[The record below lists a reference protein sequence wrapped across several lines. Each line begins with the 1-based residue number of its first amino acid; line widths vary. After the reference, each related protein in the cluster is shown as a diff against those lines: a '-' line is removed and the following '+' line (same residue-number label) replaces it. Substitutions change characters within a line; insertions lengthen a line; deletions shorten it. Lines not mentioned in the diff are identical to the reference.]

1 MEFLVDFKVN
11 VPTGASESEVKD
23 REKAEA
29 SATAKV
35 ADEGHLVRLW
45 RRTVTSGDRPIVGLF
60 RADSET
66 ELDSMIGALP
76 LYEWLDVSV
85 TPLKSHANDPA
96 EATVPSRPDRRTGT
110 SLPDPG
116 FAKVYR
122 LEATLGQP
130 LDIGVPGDV
139 ALDRTGAPP
148 ERLDLRL
155 CAGRPGFIDVGQD
168 DVHAG
173 PRHGQR
179 RTSTDSARSASDDRN
194 CAFEIHIAVPLQSI
208 GQRGHDLVRNQFERL
223 DVGVVVELEH
233 CPPNAFRLQRTQT
246 VDKVVRCACH
256 PANVPDGIWHL
267 RRVNA
272 CQVRDQPPHHFGA
285 TV

>member
-11 VPTGASESEVKD
+11 VPTGTPESEVED

-29 SATAKV
+29 SATAKL

-60 RADSET
+60 RADSAT
-66 ELDSMIGALP
+66 ELDSIIGALP
-76 LYEWLDVSV
+76 LHEWLDVNV

-130 LDIGVPGDV
+130 LD
-139 ALDRTGAPP
+139 TPP
-148 ERLDLRL
+148 
-155 CAGRPGFIDVGQD
+155 VG
-168 DVHAG
+168 G
-173 PRHGQR
+173 PCLFRCGQ
-179 RTSTDSARSASDDRN
+179 
-194 CAFEIHIAVPLQSI
+194 HL
-208 GQRGHDLVRNQFERL
+208 
-223 DVGVVVELEH
+223 VVE
-233 CPPNAFRLQRTQT
+233 P
-246 VDKVVRCACH
+246 V
-256 PANVPDGIWHL
+256 
-267 RRVNA
+267 RRVGGK
-272 CQVRDQPPHHFGA
+272 GA
-285 TV
+285 GTGRWHRYSLCRHLGTRSHDETSRRL